1 MINVGIVGLGYWGP
15 NLVRNFQSVN
25 GAEVHSVADFD
36 NNRLQKIHQLYPK
49 INLCN
54 DANEIFENPEIDAVV
69 LATPINTHYDLA
81 KKALLKNKS
90 VMVEKPL
97 ATSRAEVLELMEIAD
112 ARGLS
117 LMVDHTFLYTGAVQK
132 IKNVI
137 DSGELGQLQYFDST
151 RINLGLFNPNWSVI
165 WDLAVHDLSI
175 FDYISG
181 GKKPV
186 AVSATGIAHTKMG
199 IENLAYI
206 SLFFDDD
213 TFAHITSSWI
223 SPVKIRKTL
232 IGGTKK
238 MIIYDDVE
246 PTEKIKIY
254 DSGFSVS
261 TPEDMHKWLIDYRFG
276 DIYIP
281 KLPQIEALKGVA
293 EDFVKSISEKTT
305 PLGNANSGLNVVT
318 ILEAAQKSL
327 INRGE
332 TIIL

>member
-1 MINVGIVGLGYWGP
+1 
-15 NLVRNFQSVN
+15 
-25 GAEVHSVADFD
+25 
-36 NNRLQKIHQLYPK
+36 
-49 INLCN
+49 
-54 DANEIFENPEIDAVV
+54 
-69 LATPINTHYDLA
+69 
-81 KKALLKNKS
+81 
-90 VMVEKPL
+90 
-97 ATSRAEVLELMEIAD
+97 
-112 ARGLS
+112 
-117 LMVDHTFLYTGAVQK
+117 
-132 IKNVI
+132 
-137 DSGELGQLQYFDST
+137 
-151 RINLGLFNPNWSVI
+151 
-165 WDLAVHDLSI
+165 
-175 FDYISG
+175 
-181 GKKPV
+181 
-186 AVSATGIAHTKMG
+186 MG

-293 EDFVKSISEKTT
+293 EDFIKSISEKTT

-327 INRGE
+327 VNRGE

>member
-1 MINVGIVGLGYWGP
+1 MIKVGIVGLGYWGP

-36 NNRLQKIHQLYPK
+36 NSRLQKIHQLYPK

-54 DANEIFENPEIDAVV
+54 DANDIFKNPEIDAVV

-81 KKALLKNKS
+81 KKALLNNKS

-132 IKNVI
+132 IKSVI
-137 DSGELGQLQYFDST
+137 DTGELGQLQYFDST

-206 SLFFDDD
+206 SLFFGDE

-261 TPEDMHKWLIDYRFG
+261 SPEDMHKWLIDYRFG

-293 EDFVKSISEKTT
+293 EDFVKSITEKTT

-332 TIIL
+332 TINL

>member
-1 MINVGIVGLGYWGP
+1 MIKVGIVGLGYWGP

-25 GAEVHSVADFD
+25 GAEVYTVADFD

-49 INLCN
+49 IKLCS

-90 VMVEKPL
+90 VLVEKPL

-112 ARGLS
+112 SRGLS

-132 IKNVI
+132 IKSVI

-186 AVSATGIAHTKMG
+186 SVSATGIAHTKMG

-206 SLFFDDD
+206 SLFFEDD

-281 KLPQIEALKGVA
+281 KLPQIEALNGVA
-293 EDFVKSISEKTT
+293 EDFIRSISEKIT

-327 INRGE
+327 INRGQ
-332 TIIL
+332 TINI

>member
-1 MINVGIVGLGYWGP
+1 MIKVGIIGLGYWGP
-15 NLVRNFQSVN
+15 NLVRNFQSVKSV
-25 GAEVHSVADFD
+25 EVKSVADFD
-36 NNRLQKIHQLYPK
+36 DQRLNKIHQIYPQIQLFK
-49 INLCN
+49 EAEEIFN
-54 DANEIFENPEIDAVV
+54 DAEIDAVV
-69 LATPINTHYDLA
+69 LATPINTHYNLA
-81 KKALLKNKS
+81 KKALEKNKH
-90 VMVEKPL
+90 VLVEKPL
-97 ATSRAEVLELMEIAD
+97 ATSRSEVLELMDIA
-112 ARGLS
+112 GSKELS

-132 IKNVI
+132 IKEVI
-137 DSGELGQLQYFDST
+137 DSGELGKLQYFDST

-186 AVSATGIAHTKMG
+186 AVSATGVSHTKMG

-206 SLFFDDD
+206 SLFFEDD

-232 IGGTKK
+232 IGGTNK
-238 MIIYDDVE
+238 MVIYDDVE

-261 TPEDMHKWLIDYRFG
+261 SPEEVHKWLIDYRFG

-281 KLPQIEALKGVA
+281 KLPQMEALKGVA
-293 EDFVKSISEKTT
+293 EDFIASIVEKKQPLASSE
-305 PLGNANSGLNVVT
+305 SGLNVVT

-327 INRGE
+327 FHRGQ
-332 TIIL
+332 TIEL

>member
-1 MINVGIVGLGYWGP
+1 MGYWGP
-15 NLVRNFQSVN
+15 NLVRNFQSVKSV
-25 GAEVHSVADFD
+25 EVKSVADFD
-36 NNRLQKIHQLYPK
+36 DQRLNKIHQIYPQIQLFK
-49 INLCN
+49 
-54 DANEIFENPEIDAVV
+54 DAEEIFNDPEIDAVV
-69 LATPINTHYDLA
+69 LATPINTHYNLA
-81 KKALLKNKS
+81 KKALEKNKH
-90 VMVEKPL
+90 VLVEKPL
-97 ATSRAEVLELMEIAD
+97 ATSRAEVLELMDIAGSRD
-112 ARGLS
+112 LS

-132 IKNVI
+132 IKEVI
-137 DSGELGQLQYFDST
+137 DSGELGKLQYFDST

-186 AVSATGIAHTKMG
+186 AVSATGVSHTKMG

-206 SLFFDDD
+206 SLFFEDD

-232 IGGTKK
+232 IGGSNK
-238 MIIYDDVE
+238 MVIYDDVE

-261 TPEDMHKWLIDYRFG
+261 SPEDVHKWLIDYRFG

-281 KLPQIEALKGVA
+281 KLPQMEALKGVA
-293 EDFVKSISEKTT
+293 EDFIASIVDKKQPLASSE
-305 PLGNANSGLNVVT
+305 SGLNVVT

-327 INRGE
+327 VHRGQ
-332 TIIL
+332 TIEL

>member
-1 MINVGIVGLGYWGP
+1 MIKVGIIGLGYWGP
-15 NLVRNFQSVN
+15 NLVRNFQSVKSV
-25 GAEVHSVADFD
+25 EVKSVADFD
-36 NNRLQKIHQLYPK
+36 DQRLNKIHQIYPQIQLFK
-49 INLCN
+49 
-54 DANEIFENPEIDAVV
+54 DAEEIFNDPEIDAVV
-69 LATPINTHYDLA
+69 LATPINTHYNLA
-81 KKALLKNKS
+81 KKALVKNKH
-90 VMVEKPL
+90 VLVEKPL
-97 ATSRAEVLELMEIAD
+97 ATSRAEVLELMDIAGSRD
-112 ARGLS
+112 LS

-132 IKNVI
+132 IKEVI
-137 DSGELGQLQYFDST
+137 DSGELGKLQYFDST

-186 AVSATGIAHTKMG
+186 SVSATGVSHTKMG

-206 SLFFDDD
+206 SLFFEDD

-232 IGGTKK
+232 IGGSNK
-238 MIIYDDVE
+238 MVIYDDVE

-261 TPEDMHKWLIDYRFG
+261 SPEDVHKWLIDYRFG

-281 KLPQIEALKGVA
+281 KLPQMEALKGVA
-293 EDFVKSISEKTT
+293 EDFIASIVDKKQPLASSE
-305 PLGNANSGLNVVT
+305 SGLNVVT

-327 INRGE
+327 VHRGQ
-332 TIIL
+332 TIEL

>member
-1 MINVGIVGLGYWGP
+1 MIKVGIVGLGYWGP

-25 GAEVHSVADFD
+25 GAEAHSVADFD

-54 DANEIFENPEIDAVV
+54 DANAIFENPEIDAVV

-81 KKALLKNKS
+81 KKALLNNKS

-97 ATSRAEVLELMEIAD
+97 ATSRTEVLELMEIAD

-132 IKNVI
+132 IKSII

-181 GKKPV
+181 GKTPV
-186 AVSATGIAHTKMG
+186 AVSATGIAHTQMG

-293 EDFVKSISEKTT
+293 EDFVKSISQKTT

-332 TIIL
+332 TINL

>member
-1 MINVGIVGLGYWGP
+1 MVKVGIIGLGYWGP
-15 NLVRNFQSVN
+15 NLVRNFQSVKN
-25 GAEVHSVADFD
+25 VEVMSVADFD
-36 NNRLQKIHQLYPK
+36 DQRLSKIHQIYPQIQLFK
-49 INLCN
+49 
-54 DANEIFENPEIDAVV
+54 DAEEIFNGPNIDAVV
-69 LATPINTHYDLA
+69 LATPINTHYHLA
-81 KKALLKNKS
+81 KKALEKNKH
-90 VMVEKPL
+90 VLVEKPL
-97 ATSRAEVLELMEIAD
+97 ATSRAEVLELIEIAD
-112 ARGLS
+112 SRNLS

-132 IKNVI
+132 IKEVV
-137 DSGELGQLQYFDST
+137 DSGELGKLQYFDST
-151 RINLGLFNPNWSVI
+151 RINLGLFNPNWRVI
-165 WDLAVHDLSI
+165 WDLAVYDLSI

-186 AVSATGIAHTKMG
+186 AVSATGVAHTKMG

-232 IGGTKK
+232 IGGSNK
-238 MIIYDDVE
+238 MVIYDDVE

-261 TPEDMHKWLIDYRFG
+261 SPEDVHKWLIDYRFG

-281 KLPQIEALKGVA
+281 KLSQMEALKGVA
-293 EDFVKSISEKTT
+293 DDVIASITDKRKPLASSE
-305 PLGNANSGLNVVT
+305 SGLNVVT

-327 INRGE
+327 VHRGQ
-332 TIIL
+332 TIEL

>member
-1 MINVGIVGLGYWGP
+1 
-15 NLVRNFQSVN
+15 
-25 GAEVHSVADFD
+25 
-36 NNRLQKIHQLYPK
+36 
-49 INLCN
+49 
-54 DANEIFENPEIDAVV
+54 
-69 LATPINTHYDLA
+69 
-81 KKALLKNKS
+81 
-90 VMVEKPL
+90 
-97 ATSRAEVLELMEIAD
+97 MEIAD

-293 EDFVKSISEKTT
+293 EDFVRSIAEKTT

-332 TIIL
+332 TINL

>member
-1 MINVGIVGLGYWGP
+1 MIKVGIIGLGYWGP

-25 GAEVHSVADFD
+25 GAEVIAVADFD
-36 NNRLQKIHQLYPK
+36 DNRLSKIHQLYPK
-49 INLCN
+49 IQLFK
-54 DANEIFENPEIDAVV
+54 DANEIFDLSDIDAVV
-69 LATPINTHYDLA
+69 LATPINTHYSLA
-81 KKALLKNKS
+81 KTALLKGKH
-90 VMVEKPL
+90 VLVEKPL
-97 ATSRAEVLELMEIAD
+97 ATSRAEVLELIDIA
-112 ARGLS
+112 GEKELS

-132 IKNVI
+132 IKNVV
-137 DSGELGQLQYFDST
+137 DSGELGKLQYFDST

-186 AVSATGIAHTKMG
+186 AVSGTGVSHTQMG

-206 SLFFDDD
+206 SLFFEDD

-232 IGGTKK
+232 IGGSNK

-261 TPEDMHKWLIDYRFG
+261 SPEDVHKWLIDYRFG

-281 KLPQIEALKGVA
+281 KLPQMEALKGVA
-293 EDFVKSISEKTT
+293 EDFIGSIKDKTV
-305 PLGNANSGLNVVT
+305 PLASAQSGLNVVT

-327 INRGE
+327 VNRGQ
-332 TIIL
+332 TINL